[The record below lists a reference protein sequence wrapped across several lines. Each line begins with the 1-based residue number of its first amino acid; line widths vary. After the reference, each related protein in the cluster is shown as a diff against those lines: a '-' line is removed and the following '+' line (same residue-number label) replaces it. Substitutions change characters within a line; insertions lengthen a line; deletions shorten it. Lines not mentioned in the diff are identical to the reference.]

1 MRKPLPNYNDTDSI
15 YAPRERQSL
24 INNHKLEEL
33 NTHQPASEEGLS
45 TGGYSWENEDVS
57 SEQLEVPEEDTFS
70 ITSSVYDLDSTVL
83 NASTTPPVPP
93 VHRIGVDQ
101 DRPSN
106 LYSRPNETFIDRSD
120 SETLSAGSYADKKE
134 NFIDEHEYDYAMSED
149 NFSGLDSTSNINN
162 SFYHETQEVPIMHDS
177 LVVEC
182 PCPTDLKHM
191 LGSIVHTN
199 SEESSSVRYT
209 AVTCNPEDMLANE
222 LKVRTNLF
230 DRDIQAAICMT
241 VGQEDLASFALTLS
255 SVMENVKHL
264 TKRNKSRVWG
274 NESWKKVLTCIVLD
288 GRNAVHRSILD
299 LLSSIGAYQPC
310 ISKGRIN
317 GKKVLAH
324 MYEFTSTISM
334 DEKLNITT
342 RNNGNT
348 PMQLLVCLKEFES
361 GTHDSQRWFLQG
373 ISSLVRPNICLFAKV
388 GSKLETTSVY
398 HAWKSFDVNSKLG
411 GICGKTIIKT
421 GKWGQKLL
429 SPVIASQHFDQMIYN
444 DLRLPYDS
452 CLGYI
457 SNTSNAFYGFRYIAL
472 LDDFPDPG
480 PLTQYF
486 SRKNTEGKKQG
497 ILEANAHVAQE
508 QLLFW
513 KVVTKKQSRWYLN
526 YVPEAQA
533 EVKAP
538 GSMAK
543 VLEAK
548 RSDINSGFSLAIYVL
563 SDFFSLWKTRHSF
576 LRFLMMA
583 MQVFIFG
590 LERLFGFFNLAN
602 FFLSFHFIC
611 NSTSFKYFNPY
622 GQWGKTLFLIFEYI
636 FLCTIFSQFVLAMGN
651 RSRGSKKLSLL
662 SLLIFISVMI
672 YYLFC
677 IFYVSLIPIFI
688 HSSHGYNIIG
698 DNYFTNVMLPCLIVL
713 ACYIFVSIISI
724 DPLFLVTC
732 LWQYVL
738 LLPTR
743 IYMEQVYALCHL
755 HDASILN
762 DTDVKTSNDLTETY
776 RNEKK
781 NKFAMIAIPKTDMLN
796 SIYNSTLRSLSD
808 DDDRKSGAS
817 LNRMNANSIL
827 CTTQDYYQDMRTRYV
842 LVWALSNL
850 ILAIILLQVFQG
862 EDSINNGYLKF
873 VFWAFMIFVCLKTI
887 GSSCFFAIVN
897 IASIGSY
904 IQRKI

>member
-1 MRKPLPNYNDTDSI
+1 MMRKPLPNHSNTSAI
-15 YAPRERQSL
+15 HARSPRNSY
-24 INNHKLEEL
+24 KLDELSMPQLAGEEES
-33 NTHQPASEEGLS
+33 HIGS
-45 TGGYSWENEDVS
+45 YSWENQDAS
-57 SEQLEVPEEDTFS
+57 SEQFELPEDDSFS
-70 ITSSVYDLDSTVL
+70 FTNSIYDVNPTMLNSST
-83 NASTTPPVPP
+83 APPVPP

-106 LYSRPNETFIDRSD
+106 LYSRPNETFIERSD
-120 SETLSAGSYADKKE
+120 SETLSAGSFADKKE
-134 NFIDEHEYDYAMSED
+134 EFMNEYESDYAMSED
-149 NFSGLDSTSNINN
+149 NYSGLDSASVMNK
-162 SFYHETQEVPIMHDS
+162 SFYQEMQEVPIMHDS

-182 PCPTDLKHM
+182 PCPSDLKHM
-191 LGSIVHTN
+191 LGSIVQTN
-199 SEESSSVRYT
+199 PEESSSIRYT
-209 AVTCNPEDMLANE
+209 AVTSNPEDMMANE
-222 LKVRTNLF
+222 LKVRTILF

-255 SVMENVKHL
+255 SVMENVKYL

-274 NESWKKVLTCIVLD
+274 VEGWKRVLTCIVLD
-288 GRNAVHRSILD
+288 GRNSVHRSILD
-299 LLSSIGAYQPC
+299 LLSTIGAYQAS

-324 MYEFTSTISM
+324 MYEFTSTISV

-342 RNNGNT
+342 RNDGNT
-348 PMQLLVCLKEFES
+348 PMQLLVCLKENES

-373 ISSLVRPNICLFAKV
+373 ICSLVRPNICLFAKV
-388 GSKLETTSVY
+388 GSKLETQSVY

-411 GICGKTIIKT
+411 GICGRTVIKT

-429 SPVIASQHFDQMIYN
+429 SPIIAAQHFDQMIYN
-444 DLRLPYDS
+444 NLRLPYDS
-452 CLGYI
+452 FLGYI

-486 SRKNTEGKKQG
+486 TRKNTEGKKQG
-497 ILEANAHVAQE
+497 ILEANAYVAQE

-538 GSMAK
+538 GSMVKA
-543 VLEAK
+543 LEAK
-548 RSDINSGFSLAIYVL
+548 RSDINSSFSLAIYVL

-622 GQWGKTLFLIFEYI
+622 GPWGKTLFLIFEYI

-651 RSRGSKKLSLL
+651 RSRGSKKLTLL
-662 SLLIFISVMI
+662 SLVIFTSVMI
-672 YYLFC
+672 YFLFC

-698 DNYFTNVMLPCLIVL
+698 NNYFTNVMLPCLIVL
-713 ACYIFVSIISI
+713 ACYIFVSLISI
-724 DPLFLVTC
+724 DPLFLFTC

-738 LLPTR
+738 LLPSR

-755 HDASILN
+755 NDASTLN
-762 DTDVKTSNDLTETY
+762 DIDVETSNDLTETY
-776 RNEKK
+776 RSGKK
-781 NKFAMIAIPKTDMLN
+781 SNFATIAIPKSEMLN
-796 SIYNSTLRSLSD
+796 SIYNSTFRSFSD
-808 DDDRKSGAS
+808 DDDCKSDATVS
-817 LNRMNANSIL
+817 RMHANPIL
-827 CTTQDYYQDMRTRYV
+827 LTTQDYYQDMRTRYV

-873 VFWAFMIFVCLKTI
+873 VFWAFMIFACLKTV
-887 GSSCFFAIVN
+887 GSTCFSAITS
-897 IASIGSY
+897 IASVGTY
-904 IQRKI
+904 IQRTI